1 MPDKKT
7 MREKL
12 INLSFIVAAILIIC
26 HVAQFIDSGIKIE
39 TLLRIT
45 LCAAYIPAGL
55 IWREKSLPVVFP
67 IFAYAILIF
76 NGYNNYTSFFIIV
89 FSIQLNKKWRYQYLI
104 FYLIDVTL
112 ALILHD
118 RGATHAI
125 IHILNCIFIYACYKI
140 LFSLKPKAKLNLE
153 LDEAQILAE
162 WTQVKELKAVRSFS
176 HNTVYD
182 KLRAARLRNDCTS
195 NDELLKK
202 YIEEYA
208 NQYSAGSK

>member
-1 MPDKKT
+1 

-12 INLSFIVAAILIIC
+12 INLSFGIAAILTIC
-26 HVAQFIDSGIKIE
+26 HVGQIIDGGFKIE
-39 TLLRIT
+39 TLIRLL

-76 NGYNNYTSFFIIV
+76 NGYNNYTSFFIII
-89 FSIQLNKKWRYQYLI
+89 FSIQLNKKREYL
-104 FYLIDVTL
+104 YLTLYIADVTL
-112 ALILHD
+112 ALVLHD

-140 LFSLKPKAKLNLE
+140 LFSLKPKTKLNLE
-153 LDEAQILAE
+153 PDEAQILAE
-162 WTQVKELKAVRSFS
+162 WAQVKELKAVRSFS

-202 YIEEYA
+202 YLDQYA
-208 NQYSAGSK
+208 AGIK

>member
-1 MPDKKT
+1 

-12 INLSFIVAAILIIC
+12 INLSFIVASILIIC
-26 HVAQFIDSGIKIE
+26 HVAQLIDGGFNIE
-39 TLLRIT
+39 TLLRIA
-45 LCAAYIPAGL
+45 LCATYIPAGL

-89 FSIQLNKKWRYQYLI
+89 FSIELNKKWRYQYLI
-104 FYLIDVTL
+104 FYLIDVTI
-112 ALILHD
+112 ALVLHHL
-118 RGATHAI
+118 GATHAI
-125 IHILNCIFIYACYKI
+125 IHILNCVFIYACYKI

-153 LDEAQILAE
+153 PDEAQILAE
-162 WTQVKELKAVRSFS
+162 WAQVKELKAVRSFS

-208 NQYSAGSK
+208 NQYAAGSK

>member
-1 MPDKKT
+1 

-12 INLSFIVAAILIIC
+12 INLSFILAAGLAIC
-26 HVAQFIDSGIKIE
+26 HIE
-39 TLLRIT
+39 EFTTGHELPALIRIA

-55 IWREKSLPVVFP
+55 IWREKSLPVLFP

-76 NGYNNYTSFFIIV
+76 NGYNNYTSFFIII
-89 FSIQLNKKWRYQYLI
+89 FSIQLNKKWEYQYLS
-104 FYLIDVTL
+104 FYIIDVII
-112 ALILHD
+112 ALILHE
-118 RGATHAI
+118 RTATHAL
-125 IHILNCIFIYACYKI
+125 IHILNCVFIYACYKI
-140 LFSLKPKAKLNLE
+140 LFSLKPKAKLNIE
-153 LDEAQILAE
+153 PDEAQILAE
-162 WTQVKELKAVRSFS
+162 WAQVKELKAVRSFS

-208 NQYSAGSK
+208 NQYAAGIK